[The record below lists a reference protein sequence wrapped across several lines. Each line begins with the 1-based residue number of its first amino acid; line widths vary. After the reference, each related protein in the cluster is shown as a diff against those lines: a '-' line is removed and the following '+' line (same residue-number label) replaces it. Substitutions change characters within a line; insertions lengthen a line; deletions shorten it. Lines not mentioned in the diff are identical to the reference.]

1 MNPAR
6 LPLNSWV
13 SSLHRSRQQIRLAF
27 IAIVVFLFAQVIW
40 WMIFQQQY
48 IERTVQ
54 QTTQQW
60 QQEAQLAELA
70 LEAAAPEKKAGLLLQ
85 LAQRS
90 QHLDLSS
97 RPIKINT
104 LALEVFK
111 QRQERYLRMFAFEV
125 PFFLVVMLAG
135 LYVIWRSVRSDF
147 ELRRR
152 QENFLMAATHEFR
165 TPISSLRLL
174 VETAQYRE
182 LPRAK
187 QLEVLGRM
195 NREVERLQDVSERV
209 LATARLEQGLG
220 VQTLIPQDWREALGA
235 YLRQQQPKLEQRG
248 VSLEISMPNQAVRV
262 AIDTTAFEI
271 VLANLLENAVKY
283 SSDAIKP
290 IFVKLEICGSEA
302 VFSIEDRGIGIA
314 PSEIPHIFDQFY
326 RVGNE
331 LTRVAKGLGLG
342 LYLVRGITQLM
353 HGTVKCEPLP
363 VGTRF
368 LVSLPLARA

>member
-13 SSLHRSRQQIRLAF
+13 SSLRRSRQQIRLAF
-27 IAIVVFLFAQVIW
+27 IAIVIFLFAQVIW

-70 LEAAAPEKKAGLLLQ
+70 LETAATEKKTGLLRQ
-85 LAQRS
+85 LAQQN

-104 LALEVFK
+104 SALEAFK
-111 QRQERYLRMFAFEV
+111 QRQMRYLRMFAFEV
-125 PFFLVVMLAG
+125 PFFLAVMLAG

-182 LPRAK
+182 LAREK
-187 QLEVLGRM
+187 QLEVLARM

-209 LATARLEQGLG
+209 LATARLEEGLG
-220 VQTLIPQDWREALGA
+220 VQTLMVQDWREALGT
-235 YLRQQQPKLEQRG
+235 YLRQQQPKLEQNG
-248 VSLEISMPNQAVRV
+248 VTLNISMPAEVVRV
-262 AIDTTAFEI
+262 AIDSTAFEI
-271 VLANLLENAVKY
+271 VLANLLENAIKY
-283 SSDAIKP
+283 SSETIKP
-290 IFVKLEICGSEA
+290 IFVKLEVCGTQA

-314 PSEIPHIFDQFY
+314 AAEIPHIFDQFY

-342 LYLVRGITQLM
+342 LYLVRGITNLM